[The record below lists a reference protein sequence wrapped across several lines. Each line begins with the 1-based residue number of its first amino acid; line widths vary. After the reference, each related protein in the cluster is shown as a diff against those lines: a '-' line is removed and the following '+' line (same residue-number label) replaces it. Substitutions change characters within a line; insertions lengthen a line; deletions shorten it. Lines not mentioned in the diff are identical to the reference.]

1 MSTLVVDTLTGK
13 STATTL
19 TIGSTPV
26 VSASANS
33 LTIRGEGSAQ
43 TSVQQGLCKAFV
55 VYGEDTA
62 IDAGSHNMASL
73 TDVSTGIT
81 DHNFTTNFASNES
94 YTVAISCIP
103 GTDTAERPRLSTLAT
118 SNTRT
123 VNEEVDTSTD
133 RDADQFHYSAHGDLA

>member
-13 STATTL
+13 STSTTL

-33 LTIRGEGSAQ
+33 MTIRGEGSNQ
-43 TSVQQGLCKAFV
+43 TSIQQGLAKAFV

-62 IDAGSHNMASL
+62 IDAGSFNIGSL
-73 TDVSTGIT
+73 TDVGTGIT
-81 DHNFTTNFASNES
+81 DHNFTINFASAES
-94 YTVAISCIP
+94 YAVSISAIP
-103 GTDTAERPRLSTLAT
+103 GTDVAERPRLSGVNT

-123 VNEEVDTSTD
+123 VNEEVDSSTD
-133 RDADQFHYSAHGDLA
+133 RDADQFHYTAHGDLA

>member
-13 STATTL
+13 STATTI

-33 LTIRGEGSAQ
+33 LTIRGEGSNQ

-62 IDAGSHNMASL
+62 IDAGSFNIGSL
-73 TDVSTGIT
+73 TDVGTGIT

>member
-1 MSTLVVDTLTGK
+1 M
-13 STATTL
+13 
-19 TIGSTPV
+19 
-26 VSASANS
+26 
-33 LTIRGEGSAQ
+33 TIRGEGSNQ
-43 TSVQQGLCKAFV
+43 TSIQQGLCKAFV

-73 TDVSTGIT
+73 TDVGTGIT

>member
-33 LTIRGEGSAQ
+33 LTIRGEGSDQ

-73 TDVSTGIT
+73 TDVGTGIT
-81 DHNFTTNFASNES
+81 DHNFTTNFASTES